1 MLEILGDSML
11 DIVNPAIA
19 GGGTA
24 VAAFFGILICL
35 SIGRRVAKWAI
46 LREAGE
52 RAPTVGSLEA
62 AVFALLGLM
71 IAFTFSGALN
81 RFDSRRLQAV
91 DEANAIGTAWLR
103 IDMVPAA
110 AQPPLRDTLR
120 KYVDSRIDTYRK
132 LPDIAAAQKEVAR
145 SQKLQ
150 NELWAQALAAART
163 SDDRLATEMLV
174 IPALN
179 QMFDVSAARIAAT
192 NIHPPVIIY
201 AMLIALALASALLAG
216 YQSADEV
223 DPIHRFGFA
232 TIIALTIYLI
242 FEIEYPRLGFVR
254 IDSIDALLVNVR
266 AGMN

>member
-46 LREAGE
+46 SREAGE
-52 RAPTVGSLEA
+52 RATTVGCLEA

-91 DEANAIGTAWLR
+91 DEANATGRAGVRL
-103 IDMVPAA
+103 DMGPAA

-132 LPDIAAAQKEVAR
+132 LPDIAAAQTEG
-145 SQKLQ
+145 
-150 NELWAQALAAART
+150 ART
-163 SDDRLATEMLV
+163 DKHQ
-174 IPALN
+174 N
-179 QMFDVSAARIAAT
+179 QRWA
-192 NIHPPVIIY
+192 H
-201 AMLIALALASALLAG
+201 
-216 YQSADEV
+216 
-223 DPIHRFGFA
+223 
-232 TIIALTIYLI
+232 
-242 FEIEYPRLGFVR
+242 
-254 IDSIDALLVNVR
+254 
-266 AGMN
+266 

>member
-1 MLEILGDSML
+1 MLEILGGSML
-11 DIVNPAIA
+11 DIVNPAVA
-19 GGGTA
+19 GGSTA

-35 SIGRRVAKWAI
+35 AIGRRVAKWTIA
-46 LREAGE
+46 RDAGE
-52 RAPTVGSLEA
+52 RPPTVGSLEA

-81 RFDSRRLQAV
+81 RYDSRRLQAV
-91 DEANAIGTAWLR
+91 DEANSIGTAWFR
-103 IDMVPAA
+103 IDLLPVA
-110 AQPPLRDTLR
+110 AQPQLRDTLR

-132 LPDIAAAQKEVAR
+132 LPDIRAAQQEVGR

-163 SDDRLATEMLV
+163 SEDRLATEMLV

-179 QMFDVSAARIAAT
+179 QMFDISASRIAAT
-192 NIHPPVIIY
+192 MIHPPIIIY
-201 AMLIALALASALLAG
+201 LMLIGLALVSALLAG

-232 TIIALTIYLI
+232 TIIALTIYVI
-242 FEIEYPRLGFVR
+242 FEVEYPRLGIVR
-254 IDSIDALLVNVR
+254 IDSIDQLIVNVR
-266 AGMN
+266 ASMN